1 MKLKNSFLLIALVL
15 IILTN
20 INDKVF
26 CASDKW
32 DPFSSVLNETH
43 GKVVLC
49 EVKVSFDIA
58 NNKGQDICLELL
70 KQLEITKGA
79 GSSTNIMKDE
89 FKYCI
94 EFQKDGMSGFIE
106 SSTYNNH
113 NIITMDIEQKCQ
125 DNQLEN
131 IKNII
136 DSAINKIQKSG
147 SMKYDNKQVF
157 EFIKAEVPSL
167 DIYEQNDNVIRLLKN
182 HNSLNVNSIKINNG
196 ISTVANTGREEYML
210 NQGRKMDFNY
220 AICKYSSGNYLVM
233 GTPIIIKPY

>member
-20 INDKVF
+20 ISDKVF
-26 CASDKW
+26 CANTKW
-32 DPFSSVLNETH
+32 DPFSSVLNETK
-43 GKVVLC
+43 GKVALC

-58 NNKGQDICLELL
+58 NNKGQDICLEFL
-70 KQLEITKGA
+70 KQLEVTKGA
-79 GSSTNIMKDE
+79 GSSINIVKDE

-94 EFQKDGMSGFIE
+94 EFQNDGISGFIE
-106 SSTYNNH
+106 SGTYNYH
-113 NIITMDIEQKCQ
+113 NVITIDIEQKCQ

-131 IKNII
+131 IKNTI

-147 SMKYDNKQVF
+147 SIKYENKQVF
-157 EFIKAEVPSL
+157 EFIMAELPSL
-167 DIYEQNDNVIRLLKN
+167 DIYQLNDNVIRLLKK
-182 HNSLNVNSIKINNG
+182 HNSFNVNSIEINKG
-196 ISTVANTGREEYML
+196 ISTVAYTGREGFIL